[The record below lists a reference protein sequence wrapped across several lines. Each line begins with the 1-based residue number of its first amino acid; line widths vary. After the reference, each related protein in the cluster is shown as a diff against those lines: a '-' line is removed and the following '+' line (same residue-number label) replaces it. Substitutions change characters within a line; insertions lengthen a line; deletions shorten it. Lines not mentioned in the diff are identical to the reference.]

1 MDGSLF
7 FIQTIVSLHLASSYA
22 CWMKHDCSVF
32 GLLAIASKQYAG
44 KSLHFLSP
52 AFFFVCAIQN
62 QAWVMSV
69 QSVYANSCRDLDV
82 KV

>member
-7 FIQTIVSLHLASSYA
+7 FIQAIVSLHLASSYA

-44 KSLHFLSP
+44 KGLHFLSL
-52 AFFFVCAIQN
+52 AFFLCAIQN

-69 QSVYANSCRDLDV
+69 QNVYANSCRDLDV